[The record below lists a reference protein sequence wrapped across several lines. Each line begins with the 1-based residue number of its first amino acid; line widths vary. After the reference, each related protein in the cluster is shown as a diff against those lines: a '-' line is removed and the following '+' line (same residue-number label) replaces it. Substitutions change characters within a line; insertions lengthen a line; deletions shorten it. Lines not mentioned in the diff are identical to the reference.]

1 MHIRPLH
8 DRILIQRLEEA
19 EQQVGGIFI
28 IVKEEEVLAAIENVS
43 TAKGASRKR

>member
-19 EQQVGGIFI
+19 EQQVGGIF
-28 IVKEEEVLAAIENVS
+28 KEEEVLAAIENVS